1 MNWDLSVFYKGFDD
15 PQIERDFAR
24 CDEITAEKQAVLKQ
38 GLSVRET
45 LEKYLYN
52 VAGEVMSRYVERESE
67 GIHASQEDK
76 NIIAQFYQS
85 ALTEMVLNWIG
96 QGMKEDGLEMITRI
110 GQLFDG
116 NIRASLKRSENLPV
130 RPWKGGRDA

>member
-45 LEKYLYN
+45 LEKYMAL
-52 VAGEVMSRYVERESE
+52 SE
-67 GIHASQEDK
+67 EWEQTNKSPWVNAPHMYTS
-76 NIIAQFYQS
+76 
-85 ALTEMVLNWIG
+85 VLPPI
-96 QGMKEDGLEMITRI
+96 
-110 GQLFDG
+110 
-116 NIRASLKRSENLPV
+116 
-130 RPWKGGRDA
+130 